1 MGFIDSLKN
10 KSEAERKKIAIIA
23 SSVLTL
29 VVAIIALFSFFTNI
43 SRFGTAPT
51 TSTEPIAIEKTGTW
65 DEIKKTFK
73 NIKNEATNFSIG
85 TDDEGGKTN

>member
-43 SRFGTAPT
+43 SRFGTAP
-51 TSTEPIAIEKTGTW
+51 SSAAEPVAIEKKGTW
-65 DEIKKTFK
+65 DEIKKTFI
-73 NIKNEATNFSIG
+73 NIKNEAMNFSIG